1 MVQSGVL
8 GILIACAL
16 ALGGCLPVSRMQPVD
31 WDTRIQ
37 KPPPGASLVYFVRP
51 PVSSESDSAV
61 VMDDDIYVGTLD
73 ERAHLAYVTKPGKH
87 LFVVVSEA
95 ADFMEADLEPDKTYY
110 ASVRRRM
117 GVWEER
123 FSFIAHV
130 DPASVD
136 AARKLVNTTP
146 QVRSSEAGD
155 KWFEQNNGRVLRIKD
170 RYLRVWETNKSKQ
183 VLTTAGG
190 R

>member
-1 MVQSGVL
+1 MLDSGVR
-8 GILIACAL
+8 GILIASAL
-16 ALGGCLPVSRMQPVD
+16 VLYGCVPVSRMEPVD
-31 WDTRIQ
+31 WDTRVQ

-51 PVSSESDSAV
+51 PVTGDSDSAV
-61 VMDDDIYVGTLD
+61 VMDDDVYVGTLD

-87 LFVVVSEA
+87 LFVVASEA
-95 ADFMEADLEPDKTYY
+95 ADFMEAGLEPDKTYY

-130 DPASVD
+130 DPASID
-136 AARKLVNTTP
+136 AARQLVNTTP

-155 KWFEQNNGRVLRIKD
+155 KWFQKNNARILRIKD
-170 RYLRVWETNKSKQ
+170 RYYRVWETNKSKQ
-183 VLTTAGG
+183 VMTTAGG